1 VHVLTFPTGM
11 LSDLYHT
18 LVPSV
23 SRDLLST
30 PIQKR
35 SAVVSNAAAAQPD
48 LRPEVSMVVVVHDMG
63 REAPRTLL
71 SLSSTYQQHILANEY
86 EVIVVDNGSTLPLD
100 PHVVANLNGNFQLI
114 RLDEAPP
121 SPAHAINVGLAAAR
135 GNVIGVMID
144 GARLA
149 TPGLL
154 HFGRAGTKLFP
165 RAIVVSPGWHLGFD
179 QQRWSI
185 KAQYNRSRE
194 DTLLQSI
201 RWPEDGYRLFE
212 IAALDE
218 PAVDCWFGHVYESNG
233 FFLSREMWDLIG
245 GFDERFDAPGG
256 GLVNHDTLRRAFDVP
271 GSELVVLLGEGTFH
285 QLHGGIASNANS
297 ETFPASL
304 AEWAAQY
311 EAIRGKPYQVH
322 TNTTRTYLGT
332 LPPPALV
339 HFARSIVEPVG
350 PSPIGPD
357 FDRTL
362 WTLVPARR
370 PADPTAA
377 ALVELAETELR
388 ARRFEASASVAR
400 IARSF
405 APDEPALQ
413 PLLAAVSPFARDR
426 GEPAGPRRAGY
437 HLARGKA
444 FRILGDTGS
453 ADAEFRAALAIDAE
467 SEAAHELH
475 ELRGHGRIAPHESEG
490 LDGAGRTSEPPQ
502 PALKDSATS

>member
-1 VHVLTFPTGM
+1 M
-11 LSDLYHT
+11 
-18 LVPSV
+18 
-23 SRDLLST
+23 
-30 PIQKR
+30 
-35 SAVVSNAAAAQPD
+35 SNAAEAEPN
-48 LRPEVSMVVVVHDMG
+48 LRPELSIVVVVHDMA

-71 SLSSTYQQHILANEY
+71 SLSSTYQQHIAADQY
-86 EVIVVDNGSTLPLD
+86 EIIVVDNGSTPPLD
-100 PHVVANLNGNFQLI
+100 ADVVANLNGNFRLL

-121 SPAHAINVGLAAAR
+121 SPAHAINVGIGIAR
-135 GNVIGVMID
+135 GDVIGVMID

-154 HFGRAGTKLFP
+154 HFGRAGAKLYP

-185 KAQYNRSRE
+185 QAQYDRNRE
-194 DTLLQSI
+194 DALLQSI
-201 RWPEDGYRLFE
+201 GWPQDGYRLFE

-218 PAVDCWFGHVYESNG
+218 PAVDCWFGQVYESNG

-256 GLVNHDTLRRAFDVP
+256 GLVNHDTLLRAFDMP

-304 AEWAAQY
+304 AEWVAQY
-311 EAIRGKPYQVH
+311 EAIRGKPYQAH

-350 PSPIGPD
+350 PSPIGPN

-362 WTLVPARR
+362 WTLAPVSR
-370 PADPTAA
+370 PTDPRAA
-377 ALVELAETELR
+377 ALVELAEAEFR
-388 ARRFEASASVAR
+388 ARRFEAAASIAR

-405 APDEPALQ
+405 APDEPAPQ
-413 PLLAAVSPFARDR
+413 RLLASVSPWARDS
-426 GEPAGPRRAGY
+426 GVPAGDRRAGY
-437 HLARGKA
+437 HLARGRA
-444 FRILGDTGS
+444 FRVLGNTGK
-453 ADAEFRAALAIDAE
+453 AEAEFRAALALDTE
-467 SEAAHELH
+467 SEAAHELD
-475 ELRGHGRIAPHESEG
+475 ELQSPDAP
-490 LDGAGRTSEPPQ
+490 R
-502 PALKDSATS
+502 